1 MKRKALGKGL
11 DVLLPQQSSLSS
23 LISVEIDEIQP
34 NPMQPRIEFESGK
47 LDELVASI
55 REKGILQ
62 PIVLRRANSGYEI
75 VAGERRWRAA
85 QKAGLHRIP
94 AIVQDV
100 SDQEM
105 VELALIENIQRD
117 DLSAIEEAR
126 AYEVMAKQFG
136 LTQEEIARRVGRSR
150 SAVTNTL
157 RLLAL
162 PKTIQG
168 MIVKGNLSMGHARAL
183 IPLPPSEQQL
193 LAAKI
198 VEKDLSV
205 RETERLVR
213 RFLEPKPKSKSNSGK
228 DPNVAAAEREL
239 EERWKTR
246 VEIFQKGIKGRV
258 VFYFNSEEEL
268 DRLYEEFLGKQ
279 G

>member
-23 LISVEIDEIQP
+23 LLSVEIDVIQP

-62 PIVLRRANSGYEI
+62 PIVLRRADSGYEI

-117 DLSAIEEAR
+117 DLSAVEEAR
-126 AYEVMAKQFG
+126 AYEVMSKQFG

-157 RLLAL
+157 RLLTL
-162 PKTIQG
+162 PKMIQG
-168 MIVKGNLSMGHARAL
+168 MIVKGSLSMGHARAL

-193 LAAKI
+193 LAVKI

-213 RFLEPKPKSKSNSGK
+213 RFLEPKPKSKSNPGK

-246 VEIFQKGIKGRV
+246 VEILQKGTKGKV

-268 DRLYEEFLGKQ
+268 DRLYEEFLGN
-279 G
+279 